1 MSTIEERFL
10 NLNNK
15 TKRADNFIVEFLGLP
30 ENISN
35 ILGRQVKNI
44 VRPTISFNPAETRFR
59 GARYQDKGN
68 VEFQP
73 TTISFFDDE
82 GAITST
88 LLYAQ
93 VFRQLNKF
101 KDVNGLFPDTNPKER
116 QFKFSIRVKLYD
128 SQDSIVEEYVM
139 KNCFITEISHFD
151 PEMTDDTETILNVT
165 IAFDNVGVKIFDEY
179 VTFLEE
185 RDNPNITP

>member
-1 MSTIEERFL
+1 MSTLEERFL

-15 TKRADNFIVEFLGLP
+15 TKRSDNFIVEFLGLP
-30 ENISN
+30 ENVSN

-59 GARYQDKGN
+59 GARYQDKGS

-101 KDVNGLFPDTNPKER
+101 KDINGLPPDANFKER
-116 QFKFSIRVKLYD
+116 EYKFSVRVKLYD
-128 SQDSIVEEYVM
+128 SQEEIVEEYVL
-139 KNCFITEISHFD
+139 KNCFVTEISHFD
-151 PEMTDDTETILNVT
+151 PEMTDDTETVLNVT
-165 IAFDNVGVKIFDEY
+165 IAFDNVGIKIFDEY
-179 VTFLEE
+179 LEFLDES
-185 RDNPNITP
+185 RTL